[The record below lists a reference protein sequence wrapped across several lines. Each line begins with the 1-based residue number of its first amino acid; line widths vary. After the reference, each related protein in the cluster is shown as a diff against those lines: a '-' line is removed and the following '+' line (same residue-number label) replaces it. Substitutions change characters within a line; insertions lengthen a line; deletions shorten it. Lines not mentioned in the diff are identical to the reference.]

1 MANINGA
8 FGLRPVAKMGSG
20 SNSTGVSA
28 YTMYEIANGNTN
40 AIYQGSP
47 VIPLSTG
54 YIDIVGAAAGGS
66 VSLLGSF
73 QGCQY
78 VSSTTGKPTW
88 SNYWPGSG
96 ADSNH
101 PVQAWVADDPNQL
114 FVIATDASW
123 TSKAIARA
131 AVFANANFASGTS
144 GSSTTGMSSATLSI
158 TLIATTAALHLR
170 IMGWE
175 DDAANSDF
183 AAAGIGAIV
192 RLNNSF
198 NSPEGSI
205 AAGTPSTTGV

>member
-8 FGLRPVAKMGSG
+8 FGLRPVAKAGSG
-20 SNSTGVSA
+20 ANSTGVSA

-66 VSLLGSF
+66 VSLVGAF

-78 VSSTTGKPTW
+78 VASTTGKPTW

-101 PVQAWVADDPNQL
+101 PVQAWVADDPSQL
-114 FVIATDASW
+114 FLIATDASW
-123 TSKAIARA
+123 TTKATARA
-131 AVFANANFASGTS
+131 AVFANANFATGTS

-158 TLIATTAALHLR
+158 STINTTAALHLR

-175 DDAANSDF
+175 DDVASSDF
-183 AAAGIGAIV
+183 AAAGIGALV

>member
-8 FGLRPVAKMGSG
+8 FGLRPVAKAGSG

-66 VSLLGSF
+66 VSLVGAF

-78 VSSTTGKPTW
+78 VASTTGKPTW

-101 PVQAWVADDPNQL
+101 PVQAWVADDPSQL
-114 FVIATDASW
+114 FLIATDASW
-123 TSKAIARA
+123 TTKATARA
-131 AVFANANFASGTS
+131 AVFANANFATGTS
-144 GSSTTGMSSATLSI
+144 GSSTTGMSSATISI
-158 TLIATTAALHLR
+158 STINTTAALHLR

-175 DDAANSDF
+175 DDVASSDF
-183 AAAGIGAIV
+183 AAAGIGALV

>member
-8 FGLRPVAKMGSG
+8 FGLRPIAKLGS
-20 SNSTGVSA
+20 STNSTGVGG
-28 YTMYEIANGNTN
+28 YTMYEIASGNSN
-40 AIYQGSP
+40 AIYHGTP

-54 YIDIVGAAAGGS
+54 YIDVVGAAAGGS
-66 VSLLGSF
+66 VSLLGAF
-73 QGCQY
+73 MGCEY
-78 VSSTTGKPTW
+78 VASTTGKPTW

-101 PVQAWVADDPNQL
+101 PVKAWVADDPNQL
-114 FVIATDASW
+114 FVIATDATW
-123 TSKAIARA
+123 TSKATARA
-131 AVFANANFASGTS
+131 SVFANANFAAGTS
-144 GSSTTGMSSATLSI
+144 GSTSSGLSSATLAVSTI
-158 TLIATTAALHLR
+158 NTTKSLHLR

-175 DDAANSDF
+175 DDAANADF

-198 NSPEGSI
+198 NAPTGSI

>member
-1 MANINGA
+1 MANLNGS
-8 FGLRPVAKMGSG
+8 FGLRPVSKLGSG

-28 YTMYEIANGNTN
+28 YTMYEIANANSN

-66 VSLLGSF
+66 VSLVGAF
-73 QGCQY
+73 MGCQY
-78 VSSTTGKPTW
+78 VASTTGKPTW

-114 FVIATDASW
+114 FVIATDATW
-123 TSKAIARA
+123 TSKATARA
-131 AVFANANFASGTS
+131 GVFANANFATGTS
-144 GSSTTGMSSATLSI
+144 GSTTTGMSSATLAVSTI
-158 TLIATTAALHLR
+158 NTTNSLHLR

-183 AAAGIGAIV
+183 SAAGIGAIV

-198 NSPEGSI
+198 NAPTGSI
-205 AAGTPSTTGV
+205 AAGTVSTTGV

>member
-8 FGLRPVAKMGSG
+8 VGLRPLSKLGSS

-54 YIDIVGAAAGGS
+54 YIDIVGAAAGGT

-78 VSSTTGKPTW
+78 VASTTGKPTW
-88 SNYWPGSG
+88 SMYWPGSG

-123 TSKAIARA
+123 TSKATARA
-131 AVFANANFASGTS
+131 AVFANANFATATS
-144 GSSTTGMSSATLSI
+144 GSTTTGMSSGTLAVSTI
-158 TLIATTAALHLR
+158 NTTNTLQMR

-175 DDAANSDF
+175 DDTANSDF

-198 NSPEGSI
+198 NAPTGSI
-205 AAGTPSTTGV
+205 AAGTVSTTGV